1 MPVDPLSTPGKYKIE
16 SKYGVHSLVISRYH
30 PNTLCRSKCMMEI
43 RRITDDCL
51 TPSQLTKPRIPCPP
65 PWCWFPSPQTGLSS
79 VVSRG
84 SQLTIYLVTHKH
96 RNFFFKSMR
105 MTGSQSV
112 APNFTLENSSAV
124 GVKVLTFVSFE
135 PQIPPTT
142 PLSLSLSLSLTP
154 SFLFPL
160 SLHKVS
166 NTTSP
171 SLLPYQARGELF
183 MSHLQME

>member
-1 MPVDPLSTPGKYKIE
+1 
-16 SKYGVHSLVISRYH
+16 
-30 PNTLCRSKCMMEI
+30 MMEI
-43 RRITDDCL
+43 RRIADDCL

-65 PWCWFPSPQTGLSS
+65 PWCWFPSPQTGLNSM
-79 VVSRG
+79 VSRG
-84 SQLTIYLVTHKH
+84 FQLTIYLVTHKH
-96 RNFFFKSMR
+96 IKCIFLKSMR

-142 PLSLSLSLSLTP
+142 PLFSSLSLFLSLTP
-154 SFLFPL
+154 SLLFPL
-160 SLHKVS
+160 SLHKVL

-171 SLLPYQARGELF
+171 SLLPHQARGELF
-183 MSHLQME
+183 MLHLQME